1 MNFWLSISRGIDA
14 VTRSFGWILMWLTT
28 FMVLIGS
35 MNVIARNISS
45 KDGWQNF
52 LLNRFGESLQPFIDG
67 VLSFVAPLS
76 SNIFFELQ
84 TYAFDLVFLLGAAYV
99 FSENGHVRVDVLFS
113 RLGAKGRAWV
123 DNFGITLFLIPFC
136 SLALFVSQK
145 TIANSWSKFE
155 QSPNPGG
162 LARYPMKAV
171 IMMAFTLL
179 IIQGIS
185 ELIKNIALL
194 RGHPDSK
201 SMHANAVSE
210 KDPVK
215 VIPDTATSEVTG

>member
-1 MNFWLSISRGIDA
+1 MDFWLSISRGIDA
-14 VTRSFGWILMWLTT
+14 VTRGFGKVLMWLTT

-45 KDGWQNF
+45 RDGWKNF
-52 LLNRFGESLQPFIDG
+52 FLDRFGESTQPFINAVVG
-67 VLSFVAPLS
+67 FFAPLS
-76 SNIFFELQ
+76 SNVFFELQ

-113 RLGAKGRAWV
+113 RLGAKGRAWI
-123 DNFGITLFLIPFC
+123 DNFGILAFLIPFC
-136 SLALFVSQK
+136 WLGLFVSQR
-145 TIANSWSKFE
+145 TVAQSWSKFE

-185 ELIKNIALL
+185 ELIKNTALL
-194 RGHPDSK
+194 RGHPNSK
-201 SMHANAVSE
+201 SMHAHAISE
-210 KDPVK
+210 KEPVK
-215 VIPDTATSEVTG
+215 VSPSEVIN